1 MKGTCEEKELTAIE
15 KSYYQA
21 CRNYLQKENHTVED
35 WAAYKSRLSAV
46 GLLVDKKYT
55 PSIHPYLDDTDGVLP
70 QSLKQLEKDSFIKI
84 IMGEEPVS
92 YFDTFVE
99 QWYLQGGRELTEQIQ
114 SGRVITLP
122 DARYRGCIL
131 QWCGQKRRSRHG
143 QY

>member
-99 QWYLQGGRELTEQIQ
+99 QWYLQGGRELTEQI
-114 SGRVITLP
+114 
-122 DARYRGCIL
+122 
-131 QWCGQKRRSRHG
+131 RRSNLG
-143 QY
+143 E